1 VEKDAATKQKGI
13 VSAGESAG
21 VHQILYPPQRGA
33 VHVPSGKVSAAKP
46 RQNGNAEDTI
56 PGTLRPA
63 THGTL
68 PFRKGRLPPGRP
80 GPRGVGLQDPK
91 QRGRDGP
98 PVLPLRWAEEGMR
111 GATADGF
118 VCGPPAGAWAYPR
131 VGNRHGSK
139 RPFPGRDSFPGIR
152 GVFHSAV
159 VPTWHCSV
167 IAPPLSPPN
176 TQFALPPMVCERQER
191 SNVGPTALPG

>member
-98 PVLPLRWAEEGMR
+98 PVLPLLWAEEGMR
-111 GATADGF
+111 GRQPTDLCVDRRLARGLT
-118 VCGPPAGAWAYPR
+118 
-131 VGNRHGSK
+131 
-139 RPFPGRDSFPGIR
+139 PGWEIDMVRNVPSPGGILFR
-152 GVFHSAV
+152 AFEVLSLGRR
-159 VPTWHCSV
+159 PTWHCSV
-167 IAPPLSPPN
+167 LAPSFVPSRHP
-176 TQFALPPMVCERQER
+176 VR
-191 SNVGPTALPG
+191 TAANGV